1 MPSSINSVIF
11 TSGTSGRPKAA
22 VFSHS
27 NVYAGGKCLGMRF
40 VPYGRAD
47 SGAQSST
54 LSYLPLAHVFE
65 RALEHYGAIRGY
77 NIYYSSG

>member
-1 MPSSINSVIF
+1 
-11 TSGTSGRPKAA
+11 
-22 VFSHS
+22 
-27 NVYAGGKCLGMRF
+27 MRF

-47 SGAQSST
+47 NGAQSST

-77 NIYYSSG
+77 NIYYSSGSIKNLTQDFKLARVTLLIGVPRVF